1 MKHFKENL
9 LFYRKQVHMTQK
21 ELALKLGVSLNNVG
35 HWEKGRTEPNIETLI
50 KISEIFDISLDEL
63 LK

>member
-21 ELALKLGVSLNNVG
+21 ELALKLGVSVNNVG

-50 KISEIFDISLDEL
+50 KIS
-63 LK
+63 